1 MSVPRRGKRERNRA
15 KMRERI
21 LTAVREMVLQ
31 LGTTDFTMAELAEAA
46 SVSLVTPAFT
56 LRTYAHALREE
67 EIDLSFAD
75 FDGVGR
81 PKTAQ
86 LEENENRE
94 ASNYAERLARR
105 EGFEPPTLRFEGTAG
120 CVHGSP

>member
-46 SVSLVTPAFT
+46 SVSLVTPYNYFGSKAAASP
-56 LRTYAHALREE
+56 RAR
-67 EIDLSFAD
+67 
-75 FDGVGR
+75 GVGEAPR
-81 PKTAQ
+81 SRLGVDGYRGLGPKRALMSATVKKFLTA
-86 LEENENRE
+86 
-94 ASNYAERLARR
+94 S
-105 EGFEPPTLRFEGTAG
+105 G
-120 CVHGSP
+120 GSS

>member
-46 SVSLVTPAFT
+46 SVSLVTPYNYFGSKAGPKRRRPPYKGS
-56 LRTYAHALREE
+56 LR
-67 EIDLSFAD
+67 
-75 FDGVGR
+75 
-81 PKTAQ
+81 
-86 LEENENRE
+86 
-94 ASNYAERLARR
+94 
-105 EGFEPPTLRFEGTAG
+105 
-120 CVHGSP
+120 SPHRGPLPSPVPI

>member
-1 MSVPRRGKRERNRA
+1 MSLSNLAGASIDPNANGVKG
-15 KMRERI
+15 
-21 LTAVREMVLQ
+21 LQ
-31 LGTTDFTMAELAEAA
+31 WGDAD
-46 SVSLVTPAFT
+46 PAFT

-86 LEENENRE
+86 WEENENRE
-94 ASNYAERLARR
+94 ASNTAERLARR

-120 CVHGSP
+120 